1 MPSESASPFA
11 FTMKPS
17 MPFMPT
23 CKEAAALLIASED
36 RAIRLSDRVRMR
48 LHRMAC
54 KTCPN
59 FERQLLTMRNA
70 MHQWRNYVS
79 DGSPPPKV

>member
-1 MPSESASPFA
+1 VK
-11 FTMKPS
+11 TL

-23 CKEAAALLIASED
+23 CKEAAALLIANED
-36 RAIRLSDRVRMR
+36 RLISLGDRVRMR
-48 LHRMAC
+48 LHLMAC

-70 MHQWRNYVS
+70 MRQWRNYTP
-79 DGSPPPKV
+79 DESPP

>member
-1 MPSESASPFA
+1 MRIP
-11 FTMKPS
+11 

-23 CKEAAALLIASED
+23 CKEAAALLIANED
-36 RAIRLSDRVRMR
+36 RVIRLSDRVRVR
-48 LHRMAC
+48 LHLMAC

-70 MHQWRNYVS
+70 MRQWRNYAS
-79 DGSPPPKV
+79 DESPCPDN

>member
-1 MPSESASPFA
+1 
-11 FTMKPS
+11 

-23 CKEAAALLIASED
+23 CKQVAALLIANED
-36 RAIRLSDRVRMR
+36 RAIALSDRVRTR
-48 LHRMAC
+48 LHLMAC

-70 MHQWRNYVS
+70 MQQWRNYS
-79 DGSPPPKV
+79 AEDPPAPGS